1 MSTAAA
7 RLGGHRARAAGG
19 AASERAW
26 GVTWAR
32 FGAGVAGAGLML
44 LALALPLWQAEIQA
58 PQYPG
63 GLHMSASGDGVTGD
77 VDEINILNH
86 YVGMR
91 PFDEKDIPELDLWL
105 PTVVL
110 GVGLVGI
117 ATVARRR
124 WMRVLAVVG
133 LWAIPLGVL
142 ADIQWRLWQYGHDLN
157 PEAALRVGAFTPWV
171 VGPTKVWN
179 FTTVARPGFG
189 LVAVVAAAAFVTF
202 APTVA
207 RRLGSRSAG
216 RAAAA
221 AAAVIAVVA
230 LAAV

>member
-91 PFDEKDIPELDLWL
+91 PFDEKDIPANLRTVFLQGFLTNVLNPKAALFFLAFL
-105 PTVVL
+105 PQFVEPDAPSKPLAFLFL
-110 GVGLVGI
+110 G
-117 ATVARRR
+117 
-124 WMRVLAVVG
+124 
-133 LWAIPLGVL
+133 AIF
-142 ADIQWRLWQYGHDLN
+142 DLN
-157 PEAALRVGAFTPWV
+157 GTLWNLFVAWSAAQIGGGLR
-171 VGPTKVWN
+171 
-179 FTTVARPGFG
+179 
-189 LVAVVAAAAFVTF
+189 
-202 APTVA
+202 
-207 RRLGSRSAG
+207 RSAT
-216 RAAAA
+216 AAKWFTRC
-221 AAAVIAVVA
+221 VGGMFIFLGIRLA
-230 LAAV
+230 LVRDG